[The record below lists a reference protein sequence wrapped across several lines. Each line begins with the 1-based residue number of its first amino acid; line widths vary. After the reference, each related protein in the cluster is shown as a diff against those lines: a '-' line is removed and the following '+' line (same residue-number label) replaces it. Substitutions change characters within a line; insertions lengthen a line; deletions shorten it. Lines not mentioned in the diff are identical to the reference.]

1 MSTTEFP
8 VAGPGAGVTSQMEFN
23 RSKPVVLRNSR
34 FLCWVTMSGS
44 FFAAIMAACMVLMVI
59 SRLFLSG
66 ALNGSLALSAIEW
79 GVAALAMGFMC
90 PRLWALGRAMAGY
103 QVDLDGRGV
112 KFSLGTK
119 KKPAELFL
127 AWDQIAAIKY
137 RRTGNVQ
144 QCWVEGTD
152 GSEATFSS
160 YTFFRPKKVA
170 RMIAERAGLA
180 IAKA

>member
-1 MSTTEFP
+1 
-8 VAGPGAGVTSQMEFN
+8 
-23 RSKPVVLRNSR
+23 
-34 FLCWVTMSGS
+34 
-44 FFAAIMAACMVLMVI
+44 
-59 SRLFLSG
+59 
-66 ALNGSLALSAIEW
+66 
-79 GVAALAMGFMC
+79 MGFMC